1 MRKALGRLIE
11 AQALVLRGQRPLLQK
26 HTKHMCASLVGAVSD
41 RESWCVLPVGAVSD
55 RESLASACIAVRDRS
70 YKTVIVFVGPALHRI
85 DKRLAK

>member
-26 HTKHMCASLVGAVSD
+26 HTKHMCAS
-41 RESWCVLPVGAVSD
+41 RVGAVSD

>member
-26 HTKHMCASLVGAVSD
+26 DTKHSCASL
-41 RESWCVLPVGAVSD
+41 VGAVSD

-85 DKRLAK
+85 DKRLTK